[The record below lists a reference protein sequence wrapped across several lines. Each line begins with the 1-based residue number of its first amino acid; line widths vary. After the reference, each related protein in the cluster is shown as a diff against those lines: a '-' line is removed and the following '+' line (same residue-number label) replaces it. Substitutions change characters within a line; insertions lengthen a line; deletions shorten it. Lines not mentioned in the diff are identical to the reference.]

1 MSTNKKIMKVQSKRP
16 KFRHLNKN
24 YGKRYRDLD
33 VTPHFK
39 KAECVKCGK
48 MRLKAELK
56 DKWCNDCLT
65 LQKAKKYVENQIRKF
80 NR

>member
-1 MSTNKKIMKVQSKRP
+1 MKTKNKRSR
-16 KFRHLNKN
+16 FHRLFKN
-24 YGKRYRDLD
+24 YGKRYEDFNA
-33 VTPHFK
+33 TPHFK

-48 MRLKAELK
+48 MRLKTEIK

-65 LQKAKKYVENQIRKF
+65 LQKAKIYVENQIRKF